1 MPKHVPALAATW
13 QATYWKSQVHRKNWN
28 AGPLPQN
35 THPGELW
42 LLVFKNLYILSE
54 NLMKAMDFL
63 LQNTY
68 IQNVALLS

>member
-1 MPKHVPALAATW
+1 MEVQSA
-13 QATYWKSQVHRKNWN
+13 QEKNWN
-28 AGPLPQN
+28 ADPLPQN

-42 LLVFKNLYILSE
+42 LLAFGNLYILSE

-68 IQNVALLS
+68 IQNVALLSLTP